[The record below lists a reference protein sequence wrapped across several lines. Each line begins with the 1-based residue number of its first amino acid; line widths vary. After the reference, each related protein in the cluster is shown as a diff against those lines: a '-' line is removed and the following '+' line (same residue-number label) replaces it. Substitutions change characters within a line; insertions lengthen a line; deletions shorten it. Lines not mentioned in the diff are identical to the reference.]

1 MATNSVGSSIIL
13 SVVLPFTIKCAEKMS
28 MKWDNSSMVGKAGVN
43 GKCKDYPCT
52 HTHKQRHI
60 LVCKYILHKHVCIM
74 YGYIQFKT
82 MSSKIEILQNPEL
95 KGQALGNLH

>member
-13 SVVLPFTIKCAEKMS
+13 SAVLPFTIKCAEKMS

-52 HTHKQRHI
+52 HTHTGTYLCVNI
-60 LVCKYILHKHVCIM
+60 CCTNM
-74 YGYIQFKT
+74 C
-82 MSSKIEILQNPEL
+82 
-95 KGQALGNLH
+95 A

>member
-1 MATNSVGSSIIL
+1 MCGKDVNEMGQLKHGGQGRCQWKVQRL
-13 SVVLPFTIKCAEKMS
+13 SLH
-28 MKWDNSSMVGKAGVN
+28 
-43 GKCKDYPCT
+43 T
-52 HTHKQRHI
+52 HTHRHI
-60 LVCKYILHKHVCIM
+60 FVCKYILHKNVCIL

>member
-1 MATNSVGSSIIL
+1 
-13 SVVLPFTIKCAEKMS
+13 
-28 MKWDNSSMVGKAGVN
+28 
-43 GKCKDYPCT
+43 
-52 HTHKQRHI
+52 
-60 LVCKYILHKHVCIM
+60 M

>member
-13 SVVLPFTIKCAEKMS
+13 SAVLPFTIKCAEKMS

-52 HTHKQRHI
+52 YTHRHI
-60 LVCKYILHKHVCIM
+60 FVSKYILHKHVCIM
-74 YGYIQFKT
+74 HAHIHT
-82 MSSKIEILQNPEL
+82 I
-95 KGQALGNLH
+95 